1 MISPLSNI
9 VSESLASPRRVAS
22 TAQSVATV
30 PAVQPTTAAG
40 NSRPESFVPLRVD
53 QVTQSGSGAPAEV
66 QRSAQPLVQQAY
78 GRQQNSQDK
87 NNLVSEGSETSPGS
101 PFVSAVD
108 LEGEFTTMIR
118 AQAAY
123 GANVQVQRTSQEMI
137 GEALDITT

>member
-1 MISPLSNI
+1 MCPNPCR
-9 VSESLASPRRVAS
+9 ARVA
-22 TAQSVATV
+22 
-30 PAVQPTTAAG
+30 
-40 NSRPESFVPLRVD
+40 RPESFVPLRVD